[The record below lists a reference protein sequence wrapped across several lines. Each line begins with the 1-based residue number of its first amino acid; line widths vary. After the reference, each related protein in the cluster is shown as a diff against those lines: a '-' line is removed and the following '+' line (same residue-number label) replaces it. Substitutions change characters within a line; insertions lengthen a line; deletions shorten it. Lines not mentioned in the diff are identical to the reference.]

1 MVERGILL
9 EVRTCHGTTQR
20 DDGEIRWQL
29 TSWNVAIKFEK
40 LREMAYIY
48 CTAMQVAWLTRECMR
63 GEGRG
68 ADAVYPH
75 RERD

>member
-1 MVERGILL
+1 M
-9 EVRTCHGTTQR
+9 
-20 DDGEIRWQL
+20 
-29 TSWNVAIKFEK
+29 AIKFEK

-63 GEGRG
+63 EGRG
-68 ADAVYPH
+68 TDAEYPH